1 LSNKEGENGMAA
13 IALASTRNMTKEQW
27 LEYRKLGIG
36 GSDVSAIAGMNRW
49 KSPIE
54 VWMEKTGQLES
65 KELGEAA
72 YWGTMLEDVVA
83 REYAKRS
90 GLRVQKRNAILQH
103 PKHTFMLANVDRII
117 HDKDR
122 GRGILECKTT
132 NEYKK
137 GEWEEEKI
145 PEEYAIQVHHY
156 LAVTGLQFARIAV
169 LIGGNKFEI
178 KDIERDEEIIDHL
191 VKIESDFWQLVQSN
205 TPPEMDGS
213 SSSTELLKYLYPNSN
228 QSSIELPEAGSMV
241 EEFLMLQEM
250 EKTIGTKKDAVANKI
265 KQMMGENENAY
276 TLTHKIG
283 WKSLITNRF
292 DTNGFKAAHKDLY
305 KEFVNETPSRRF
317 TIGEIKKLK

>member
-1 LSNKEGENGMAA
+1 MEGENIMAA
-13 IALASTRNMTKEQW
+13 ISLASTKNMTKEQW
-27 LEYRKLGIG
+27 HTTRRLGIG

-54 VWMEKTGQLES
+54 VWMEKTGQIES

-72 YWGTMLEDVVA
+72 YWGTTLEDVVA

-103 PKHTFMLANVDRII
+103 PKHKFMLANVDRII

-137 GEWEEEKI
+137 GEWEEDKI

-178 KDIERDEEIIDHL
+178 KDIERDEEIIDYL
-191 VKIESDFWQLVQSN
+191 IKIESDFWQMVEKN
-205 TPPEMDGS
+205 IPPEMDGS
-213 SSSTELLKYLYPNSN
+213 SSATELLKYLYPNSN
-228 QSSIELPEAGSMV
+228 QASIELPQAESMV

-250 EKTIGTKKDAVANKI
+250 EKTIGTKKDSIANQI
-265 KQMMGENENAY
+265 KQMMGENETAF

-292 DTNGFKAAHKDLY
+292 NTTGFKVAHKELY
-305 KEFVNETPSRRF
+305 NEFVNETPSRRF
-317 TIGEIKKLK
+317 TVGNIKRLK